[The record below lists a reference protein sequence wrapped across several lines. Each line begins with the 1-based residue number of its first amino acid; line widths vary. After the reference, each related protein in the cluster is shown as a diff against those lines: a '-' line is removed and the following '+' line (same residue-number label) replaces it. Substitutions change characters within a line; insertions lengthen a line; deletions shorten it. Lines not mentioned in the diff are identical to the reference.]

1 MVRQLKYL
9 ISTISFLMYSEHHYV
24 ITTAGCNQVCMACG
38 PTKGGRNGLTR
49 PPGRVISV
57 DDIYGRTPKVI
68 TAGNFQHNGLGH
80 DIVNSPV
87 VW

>member
-1 MVRQLKYL
+1 
-9 ISTISFLMYSEHHYV
+9 
-24 ITTAGCNQVCMACG
+24 MACG
-38 PTKGGRNGLTR
+38 PTKGRRNVLTR
-49 PPGRVISV
+49 PPSRVISV
-57 DDIYGRTPKVI
+57 GDIYGWTPKVI